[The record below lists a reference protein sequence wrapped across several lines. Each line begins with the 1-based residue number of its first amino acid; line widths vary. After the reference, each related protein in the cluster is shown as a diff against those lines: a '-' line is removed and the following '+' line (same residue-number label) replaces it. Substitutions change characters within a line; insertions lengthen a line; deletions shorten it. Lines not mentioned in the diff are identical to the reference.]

1 MAVAPGPTGLGAVQA
16 PMPLVFRQPEA
27 ALLDCSGQ
35 LMSDLSS
42 VTQQIER
49 AFADVDYPGDW
60 CLVNSL
66 EGEEPALLEREF
78 KGRDDWRVLDA
89 AFLDQAPDGYGS
101 ALSFFS
107 DEAFHFYLPA
117 YLIADLAGQ
126 LEHADPLFHLTHGLD
141 RSSRGKKINPLRY
154 GERTWADYAR
164 YRFSMFNARECAA
177 IAAYLRSR
185 RDKGDLTSMET
196 EIIDQAL
203 ERYWDA
209 RGR

>member
-66 EGEEPALLEREF
+66 EGDRVRVAMLVDPGLLR
-78 KGRDDWRVLDA
+78 
-89 AFLDQAPDGYGS
+89 
-101 ALSFFS
+101 
-107 DEAFHFYLPA
+107 
-117 YLIADLAGQ
+117 LAG
-126 LEHADPLFHLTHGLD
+126 
-141 RSSRGKKINPLRY
+141 RSEDNVVVAELVSIGIEIDVVVVQAK
-154 GERTWADYAR
+154 WHV
-164 YRFSMFNARECAA
+164 MFGA
-177 IAAYLRSR
+177 
-185 RDKGDLTSMET
+185 
-196 EIIDQAL
+196 
-203 ERYWDA
+203 
-209 RGR
+209 